1 MKVTIQNILGMMLF
15 FFSTVYF
22 CQSTDPKLKKIS
34 DNTKKSMQMDYTLQ
48 KEEICDLNNDK
59 KKDVILIYQPK
70 NVDKEMESFDTPV
83 VLLLSQNSDYIKIEN
98 SNILYSY
105 IPNSSVLDNN
115 LVVKNEFFT
124 LEQTEG
130 NGNNK
135 RKTYITFRYDQ
146 DTRQVFLSKYGIE
159 TSFPGKTKNIT
170 KTKLFSSKDFGK
182 IKFNDFNTE
191 TISSSLK

>member
-1 MKVTIQNILGMMLF
+1 MKTVIQNMIRIMFLL
-15 FFSTVYF
+15 FSTVYS
-22 CQSTDPKLKKIS
+22 CQSNDLMLKKLS
-34 DNTKKSMQMDYTLQ
+34 ENTKKSMQLDYTLQ
-48 KEEICDLNNDK
+48 KEEICDLNNDQ
-59 KKDVILIYQPK
+59 KKDIILIYKPK
-70 NVDKEMESFDTPV
+70 NIDQEIESLDTPV
-83 VLLLSQNSDYIKIEN
+83 ILLLSQNSDYIKIEN
-98 SNILYSY
+98 SSILYSY

-135 RKTYITFRYDQ
+135 RKTYITFRYNQ
-146 DTRQVFLSKYGIE
+146 DNKQVFLSKYGIE

-182 IKFNDFNTE
+182 IKFEDFNTE